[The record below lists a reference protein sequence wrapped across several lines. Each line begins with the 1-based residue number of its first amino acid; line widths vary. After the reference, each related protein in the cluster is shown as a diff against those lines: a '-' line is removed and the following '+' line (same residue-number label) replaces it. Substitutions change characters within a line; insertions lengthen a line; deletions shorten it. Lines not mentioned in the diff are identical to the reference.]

1 MGCLSNLKSTIEEY
15 FPRECGEN
23 FELMG
28 EEIGQLRFYSASR
41 GGKSSIPVETTRP
54 VVEMSGASFHVNQ
67 LPTGKANLRKEAGCL
82 CFFRIH
88 QCKNLFY
95 PPSILGQSAK
105 FIHQGPADTLIA
117 IGRVNTDNID
127 PPDFV
132 PETKIPDAC
141 PAKEKADH
149 SVIHF
154 VRLRLTNVSD
164 KRGPRRDAF
173 RVNKPPLPIG
183 RPGKASDHFVNFHDG
198 LKVIF
203 PELPDINRFHHHSS
217 SSGLEPF
224 PAPSLGRV

>member
-1 MGCLSNLKSTIEEY
+1 MRSEFWDCSFGSWGCLRC
-15 FPRECGEN
+15 FPAGR
-23 FELMG
+23 
-28 EEIGQLRFYSASR
+28 S
-41 GGKSSIPVETTRP
+41 GKSSIPVETTSL

-67 LPTGKANLRKEAGCL
+67 LPTGKANLRKEAGCF
-82 CFFRIH
+82 CFLRIH
-88 QCKNLFY
+88 QRKNLFY
-95 PPSILGQSAK
+95 PSSILGQSAE

-149 SVIHF
+149 SVIH
-154 VRLRLTNVSD
+154 VSD

-183 RPGKASDHFVNFHDG
+183 RPGK
-198 LKVIF
+198 
-203 PELPDINRFHHHSS
+203 
-217 SSGLEPF
+217 
-224 PAPSLGRV
+224 